1 MSAAFDR
8 EHFIPLRRDELVE
21 LLCSDPTLTPGD
33 GEQFRQFC
41 RLLAAIYHFEFN
53 QRLDELKTAY
63 TPFDPDCDTKSLVKL
78 SAEEKQRRLND
89 LFSDFAWLLERAD
102 FKHLTQQDV
111 EPALHRASD
120 WGIRTEVD
128 FSAYERLAIFV
139 RGDTTQQRSRRR
151 LSRFYRMEEVTVPI
165 YQRLVLMLKLRRHR
179 RLGEQ
184 VDTENVYLKIFKDIP
199 KLDVVML

>member
-78 SAEEKQRRLND
+78 SAGKDLGPEKDDSIGLRDEAARKWR
-89 LFSDFAWLLERAD
+89 AWWA
-102 FKHLTQQDV
+102 
-111 EPALHRASD
+111 
-120 WGIRTEVD
+120 
-128 FSAYERLAIFV
+128 
-139 RGDTTQQRSRRR
+139 
-151 LSRFYRMEEVTVPI
+151 
-165 YQRLVLMLKLRRHR
+165 
-179 RLGEQ
+179 EQ
-184 VDTENVYLKIFKDIP
+184 GGK
-199 KLDVVML
+199 